1 MNKPTTHYT
10 VLQFVY
16 VVFIAVLT
24 SLFICLSIET
34 IYVRPKQPD
43 YPITAPEKVYDPAVV
58 PVTTEEAA
66 MVREDRLMQ
75 QKRDAEYQTKWKAY
89 EVVNKKYSRNAS
101 IIAMIASLLVL
112 VGSLILSTRIMLL
125 ADGFLLGSVFIL
137 MYSIFQGFQAGEN
150 YFRLAIVGISLC
162 ISIFI
167 GYYKFVMK
175 GKLT

>member
-1 MNKPTTHYT
+1 MTKPTTHYT

-43 YPITAPEKVYDPAVV
+43 YPITSPEKVYDPAVV

-66 MVREDRLMQ
+66 LIRKERI
-75 QKRDAEYQTKWKAY
+75 DAQRKDVEYQKKWKVY
-89 EVVNKKYSRNAS
+89 EKANKKYSRNAS
-101 IIAMIASLLVL
+101 IIAMIASILVL
-112 VGSLILSTRIMLL
+112 VGSLVLSQRIMLL

-175 GKLT
+175 GRL

>member
-1 MNKPTTHYT
+1 MKHQSKYT

-16 VVFIAVLT
+16 VVFVAVLT

-34 IYVRPKQPD
+34 LYVRPKQPE
-43 YPITAPEKVYDPAVV
+43 YPITTPEKIYDPAVV

-66 MVREDRLMQ
+66 LIRKERSEQQ
-75 QKRDAEYQTKWKAY
+75 QKDAEYQKKWKAY
-89 EVVNKKYSRNAS
+89 ELVNKKYSRNAS
-101 IIAMIASLLVL
+101 IIAMIASILVL
-112 VGSLILSTRIMLL
+112 VGSLILSQRIMLL

-150 YFRLAIVGISLC
+150 YFRLGIVGISLC

-167 GYYKFVMK
+167 GYYKFV
-175 GKLT
+175 GKK